1 MISLDRLVQSL
12 LSMTLMNIAAADA
25 APATSWA
32 PQSNDAA
39 PASQPAVLADNARAP
54 SEALLGLRPPLVDAR
69 SALAALLNMP
79 GFAGL
84 LDVTGPNA
92 IVSQRAALPSDPAGR
107 GVPGQDGP
115 VDDSGPD
122 MRSAGERAAV
132 LARVTDARASAMSP
146 VAGMGDRAGLF
157 DGSKP
162 ALASRLETGLAA
174 ASTAADR
181 VAGSAVHAAFGTAGE
196 AADVSAGAKAAADS
210 VATALAG
217 ALAGPGSIERSG
229 IIASFILNAAM
240 VPGWPKPHQAGGL
253 DVAGPQRDPSISD
266 EEALKYL
273 ANLGASEAVREELGK
288 MLRKGPPGR
297 KILLGLA
304 ALLTALTVVIDTIR
318 DELMAAQERQE
329 DEENRNGTDHYGGR
343 RRLYLP

>member
-25 APATSWA
+25 PPATSWA
-32 PQSNDAA
+32 PQSDDAA
-39 PASQPAVLADNARAP
+39 PASQPAVLADKAP
-54 SEALLGLRPPLVDAR
+54 APNEALLGLRPPSVDSR
-69 SALAALLNMP
+69 SALAILLNMP

-84 LDVTGPNA
+84 LDVTDPNA
-92 IVSQRAALPSDPAGR
+92 IVLRRAALPSDPAGR

-122 MRSAGERAAV
+122 MRSASERAAV
-132 LARVTDARASAMSP
+132 LARVTDARASAMPP

-174 ASTAADR
+174 ASTATDR
-181 VAGSAVHAAFGTAGE
+181 VAGSAVHAASGTAGE
-196 AADVSAGAKAAADS
+196 AADVSAAAKAAADS
-210 VATALAG
+210 VAT

-273 ANLGASEAVREELGK
+273 ANLGASEAVLEKLGK
-288 MLRKGPPGR
+288 ILRKGPPGR

-318 DELMAAQERQE
+318 DEMMAAQERQE
-329 DEENRNGTDHYGGR
+329 DEEKRNGTDHYGGR